1 MILLIMS
8 ISCTRQSVSG
18 NYIEQSQF
26 LLDTVT
32 TIKIY
37 DYRDEKL
44 LTDAF
49 DRIAALERELSRYHS
64 ESEVSE
70 INNADAGT
78 LVKIGDNVIQILGA
92 AVRYAELS
100 GGAFDPSIGP
110 LVDLWGFGR
119 ENPQI
124 PDTQEL
130 NKVLPL
136 VNFREIHINS
146 ETEEAGFNKPG
157 MKLDLGGITKGW
169 IADEIARY
177 LIDNGAEHFIIDLGG
192 NVRLAGGKPGG
203 TNFVIGLQDPFND
216 RGSYLGLLTLKEG
229 SIITSGVYERYFEI
243 DGIRYHHI
251 LDTKTG
257 YPVENMLASVTIIS
271 PYSMDGDALSTAIFA
286 LGLQA
291 GLEIVMDL
299 ENIEAVFIT
308 RQKNIIV
315 TPAIASSFEAEEG
328 ISVQIHSEWE

>member
-1 MILLIMS
+1 MICLIMG
-8 ISCTRQSVSG
+8 ISCTRQSFAG
-18 NYIEQSQF
+18 KYIEQSQF

-37 DYRDEKL
+37 NYRDEKL

-49 DRIAALERELSRYHS
+49 GRIAAFEKELSRYHF
-64 ESEVSE
+64 ESDVSK

-78 LVKIGDNVIQILGA
+78 LVKTGSNVIQILSTA
-92 AVRYAELS
+92 IRYAEIS

-119 ENPQI
+119 KNPQI
-124 PDTQEL
+124 PSAQEL
-130 NKVLPL
+130 KRVLPL

-146 ETEEAGFNKPG
+146 ETEEAGFNKPE
-157 MKLDLGGITKGW
+157 MRLDLGGITKGW

-192 NVRLAGGKPGG
+192 NVRLAGGKPDGAS
-203 TNFVIGLQDPFND
+203 FVIGLQDPFND
-216 RGSYLGLLTLKEG
+216 RGSYMGLLTLKEG

-291 GLEIVMDL
+291 GLEMVMNLKD
-299 ENIEAVFIT
+299 IEAVFIT

-328 ISVQIHSEWE
+328 ISVQVHSERE